1 MTVKEKLLA
10 EIENAP
16 ESVLQATLEALE
28 DALDVYAAKA
38 AKAEMAETN
47 QQPIPWSQIKAELAL
62 K

>member
-38 AKAEMAETN
+38 AKAEMAETS
-47 QQPIPWSQIKAELAL
+47 QKPIPWSLVKAELGL